1 MPETNKGATNAETPV
16 RIAND
21 IQLDHQLG
29 ALRRRLIREAARATD
44 LLKQSFDVLLNSSDE
59 GVQEIR
65 DIEQEIDAEEVKI
78 EEECF
83 RILALQQPFGSDFRM
98 LTFCLKVNSDIE
110 RLADHAS
117 SIAKISKKLRFD
129 DLYWPPALKEMM
141 QRTPVMCEELLR
153 AVIGSDTEAAR
164 DVVARD
170 KIIDRLDKQT
180 FRELAQHIE
189 SNPSEASRY
198 MLMYRIS
205 REIERVGDLLGNIAE
220 DVVYLVTGEI
230 VRHENS
236 IKKHSAPKPSN

>member
-1 MPETNKGATNAETPV
+1 MPDSNTNATESNTPMRV
-16 RIAND
+16 AKD

-29 ALRRRLIREAARATD
+29 ALRRRLIREASRATD
-44 LLKQSFDVLLNSSDE
+44 LLKQSFEVLLNSSDE

-65 DIEQEIDAEEVKI
+65 DIEKEIDAEEVKI

-117 SIAKISKKLRFD
+117 SIAKISRKLRED

-141 QRTPVMCEELLR
+141 QRTPVMCEELLKS
-153 AVIGSDTEAAR
+153 VIGADIEAAR
-164 DVVARD
+164 EVVARD
-170 KIIDRLDKQT
+170 KIIDKLDKQT
-180 FRELAQHIE
+180 FRELAEHIE
-189 SNPSEASRY
+189 NNPADASQY

-220 DVVYLVTGEI
+220 DVVYLVTGDI
-230 VRHENS
+230 VRHEGSN
-236 IKKHSAPKPSN
+236 KKKPKTEQSN

>member
-1 MPETNKGATNAETPV
+1 MPDPKSTSKQTNTPIRV
-16 RIAND
+16 AND
-21 IQLDHQLG
+21 IQLDQQLA
-29 ALRRRLIREAARATD
+29 ALRRRVIREASRATD
-44 LLKQSFDVLLNSSDE
+44 LLKQSFALLLQGSEE
-59 GVQEIR
+59 GVKEIR
-65 DIEQEIDAEEVKI
+65 DIEREIDAEEVKI

-83 RILALQQPFGSDFRM
+83 RILALQQPFGSDFRT

-117 SIAKISKKLRFD
+117 SIAKISRKLHHNG
-129 DLYWPPALKEMM
+129 LQWPPALNEMM
-141 QRTPVMCEELLR
+141 QRVPVMCEELLR
-153 AVIGSDTEAAR
+153 AVINSDAEAAR
-164 DVVARD
+164 EVVARD

-180 FRELAQHIE
+180 FRELAAYIE
-189 SNPSEASRY
+189 KHPDDASEY

-236 IKKHSAPKPSN
+236 GGKKQQSS